1 MAKDLDE
8 LEPGTNEAFVNK
20 RCDEILAKQFMSIE
34 NATGSFMLPVRKVGG
49 VQQYVKLSVELLD
62 GIMTLNVGQKF
73 MVKNEDE
80 TYSEVSA

>member
-1 MAKDLDE
+1 MAKDLEE

-34 NATGSFMLPVRKVGG
+34 NETGSFMLPVRKIGE
-49 VQQYVKLSVELLD
+49 VQQYVKLSVELVD
-62 GIMTLNVGQKF
+62 GIMTLNVSQKF
-73 MVKNEDE
+73 MIKNEDE

>member
-1 MAKDLDE
+1 MAKDLEE

-34 NATGSFMLPVRKVGG
+34 NETGSFMLPVRKVGG
-49 VQQYVKLSVELLD
+49 VQQYVKLSVELVD

-73 MVKNEDE
+73 LVKNEDDSY
-80 TYSEVSA
+80 TEVNA

>member
-1 MAKDLDE
+1 MAKDLEE

-34 NATGSFMLPVRKVGG
+34 NETGSFMLPVRKVGG
-49 VQQYVKLSVELLD
+49 VQQYVKLSVELVD

-73 MVKNEDE
+73 MVKNKDDSY
-80 TYSEVSA
+80 TEVNA